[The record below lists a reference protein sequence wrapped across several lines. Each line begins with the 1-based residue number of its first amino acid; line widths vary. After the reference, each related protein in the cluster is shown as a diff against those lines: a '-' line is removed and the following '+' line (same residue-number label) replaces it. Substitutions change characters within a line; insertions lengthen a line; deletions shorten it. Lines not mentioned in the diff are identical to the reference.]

1 MSFLSAKSQ
10 ANFDAIGDIVDQEV
24 ARTKRSSGLETTR
37 FRQAHYIVFCKIN
50 EINDPCG
57 YQDGYI
63 RILGYYVK
71 YSIMFHNCRSA
82 TARGYLEAVNVL
94 FEKRNLPLPYVSSD
108 DKQNLPALLVENLK
122 KEEKIANQRNPLTVQ
137 IFARTKIEAST
148 SQPHSIKSGVFDWT
162 CLNTILGCH
171 C

>member
-57 YQDGYI
+57 HQDGYI
-63 RILGYYVK
+63 RVLGYYVK
-71 YSIMFHNCRSA
+71 YLIIFYNCRSA
-82 TARGYLEAVNVL
+82 TARRYLEAVNVL
-94 FEKRNLPLPYVSSD
+94 FEKRNLPLTYVSSD
-108 DKQNLPALLVENLK
+108 AK
-122 KEEKIANQRNPLTVQ
+122 KAYWL
-137 IFARTKIEAST
+137 
-148 SQPHSIKSGVFDWT
+148 
-162 CLNTILGCH
+162 C
-171 C
+171 